1 MQDKF
6 SNCRTCPAFAG
17 HLKILRDKT
26 LKCRTCPANA
36 GRLATLIIYIYM
48 NICNVSVRIA
58 GAAPKSGLQIGRDY
72 IENVRRF

>member
-36 GRLATLIIYIYM
+36 GRLATLLVVNGYTYIK
-48 NICNVSVRIA
+48 C
-58 GAAPKSGLQIGRDY
+58 
-72 IENVRRF
+72 ENDHCDLKMIFELVCVPVCVYS

>member
-36 GRLATLIIYIYM
+36 GRLATL
-48 NICNVSVRIA
+48 NLFLTFQLVV
-58 GAAPKSGLQIGRDY
+58 
-72 IENVRRF
+72 V

>member
-36 GRLATLIIYIYM
+36 GRLATLERGDHALSKYIT
-48 NICNVSVRIA
+48 
-58 GAAPKSGLQIGRDY
+58 
-72 IENVRRF
+72 ENEL